1 MQPCGVP
8 PAELLQQFDGLPEA
22 DASTRT
28 RLTLL
33 LRQFLPEWPDGNT
46 CAGIRSTYS
55 CWIGGSQLQGIV
67 EPNG

>member
-28 RLTLL
+28 RLTPL
-33 LRQFLPEWPDGNT
+33 LRQFLPKWPDGNT
-46 CAGIRSTYS
+46 CA
-55 CWIGGSQLQGIV
+55 IGGLQKQKRKCCGRLAAK
-67 EPNG
+67 